1 MKKKA
6 KKNITEEK
14 MDLLDTKNKED
25 IYKIK
30 KKTKAQKEDE
40 KDIYEK
46 YRVEDLELISQS
58 SSEDIETKINEMIQ
72 IKKKGGSLQD
82 YIHKKEMNKLQQMK
96 MVSNKFQQQKDKK
109 QQQKKEE
116 RLMRLKKGLENLEMK
131 LPKIMR
137 NMAFRRMTKRLIF
150 KNKIELGLISFK
162 KFYNIRTRKIKKN
175 NFNKF
180 ISYFNENKVKK
191 IKDKKESKDKNKE
204 DKNKKD
210 KNSKEKKEKNKK
222 GIKNAN
228 GKQDSPKKGN
238 SPNKE
243 KQLKNKKE
251 EKEDEKEE
259 EKEKRKEKENEDEKE
274 EEKEEEKKDDAS
286 TEQLVNIKEGK
297 ERNISKKKQV
307 KIKLKKEENVPSEK
321 KEKSKEEE
329 KGNTSN
335 EKEENISSIKKEKSK
350 EEEKGNTSNE
360 REENISSVKKE
371 KSKEEEKGN
380 TSNEK
385 EGNISKEK
393 KVKIEED
400 KKGNISKEKRGSI
413 LKEKIE
419 IKEEEKKGNEESKL
433 SKLNSSP
440 RKRNISSPRKS
451 PKKRREG
458 NKGSIKLTKKENID
472 IIDNKDNK
480 GDKINTKKKKLEDM
494 KEKEENYIHQV
505 NLTSLRRFEEMKL
518 IDEQINKQKTKFE
531 RLKEGQSVSETDSNI
546 SFELGKEALIDSGLM
561 ALTKFI
567 SKYYNPE
574 KKKLLNKLTRSQ
586 KKRKTTKKFDPQYI
600 QNRLKMHQSNN
611 AVDKVSKKNVR
622 DITKHQTM
630 KKTKLKEIERNRD
643 KQIEEKDE
651 EDESYINEESE
662 KSEFDDTFVK
672 MNRLGDIEKPVDKS
686 QLVEYDLFYKE
697 QFFKDEVFR
706 YDINNIQD
714 KEVQEI
720 NHEMNKLDVKRKLI
734 AKKKEKDVQVSKGLN
749 TDEIDQEIA
758 KIEKEYIKAKTIEKP
773 KLDLIM
779 NNTEGLLYKGRL
791 LGCYFNG
798 SQKGVFPR
806 FAMESE
812 KEIGAK
818 EVIDFKILRKE
829 EQARRF
835 FDYCCCMEERKK
847 INKWLVYA
855 RFWCRFFVDNWIFDN
870 LSLLIIIL
878 NTVLILISDPTDSN
892 NLGNTSDQYFLYF
905 YTIEAILKIISFKF
919 WSAEDAYIKD
929 YWNILDFFVV
939 LVGWISFVIERL
951 MNGTKISGLAGLRA
965 FRILRPLKTVKRFKG
980 LKKLVTALLASI
992 AHLGETT
999 IVLIFFFLIFAI
1011 AGRQMWMGNFYRR
1024 CMNVNYGYL
1033 YSFQKSNQMC
1043 SFDSDCNELNTYGMR
1058 FICAKGYQNPDS
1070 GAINFDNTLTG
1081 FVTIFVM
1088 VTLEGWTNVFTYVSK
1103 TFKDKIFINPIIIF
1117 FYFHF
1122 FIFIG
1127 AFYLINLF
1135 LAVTNSE
1142 FEHIETERKLLQE
1155 KKSFYK
1161 LLMSKFDLKEKEK
1174 IDKKERNKKK
1184 KENNNRKSDQ
1194 ALVDL
1199 YYKVKDDAFHIN
1211 KNKRNIP
1218 ILYST
1223 VQDIYIMS
1231 NNNPEEL
1238 YLQNK
1243 RIDEEES
1250 FLGKD
1255 IKRQQREIDELID
1268 EKRREMKLNLKEKKK
1283 EEKKE
1288 AENIEKINTTQSKIK
1303 TNKSIKSTNS
1313 NIKKNNSG
1321 GHSSLKN
1328 NSKYTDEVN
1337 KNNILKMMSK
1347 INPEMVK
1354 DAINNTLETMKKR
1367 KETVNQVTKAPENKE
1382 EEERDALRRKIE
1394 KKELKKAQMN
1404 QIKIEEDLPYE
1415 KVIRKI
1421 NEKRKKEKE
1430 EKAKQEEKKQ
1440 KINKFKSKQSKG
1452 ISEKYKSKVMTE
1464 KNMVE
1469 KTNEQNKELIADQI
1483 SFLTD
1488 LSLPNMNQS
1497 FSQFKRANSIKDS
1510 SEEDKNNESNS
1521 EIDQNDIIITKEK
1534 SISNANNKLDEK
1546 VSFQRP
1552 RAILNSI
1559 IKLKDDIQIQKKLKR
1574 LRDKF
1579 NLDNFLKKQE
1589 RRGTNLKNVGKRKSF
1604 LKFLQYTSEPDNLEE
1619 YLKNNNNNLNID
1631 ENNNSNEINSNTNDN
1646 LIENE
1651 RNNFLDLLN
1660 SNEESKNNR
1669 EEEYGFNN
1677 PNISFLSRDSHISID
1692 QNDISMN
1699 DINLIPDEIKEGTNL
1714 FGHTMNAQNLSKN
1727 LKGNKFI
1734 HLIRSSIFDRKAVNT
1749 NIDLTSKEQSRYFG
1763 VMNKNLNKN
1772 LYVDKNE
1779 PRGRKPGDLDVSHI
1793 ASEKNYE
1800 GYLRG
1805 EEEIEQNFKSNDNN
1819 ENNEDNEYNETN
1831 KNNISPI
1838 REAKTFK
1845 KKEIK
1850 IEEPQISHRKTVSKN
1865 FNIKTLK
1872 SEAAHLEELS
1882 HNNLHL
1888 DSNDNENQMTNKKK
1902 KNAFYIFKAKSIEK
1916 NMDKYPKE
1924 NSNDLCV
1931 KEQNKPYTDPLTI
1944 IQESIPDNLRGKK
1957 YYMNYLY
1964 NISDKDLKVKDTF
1977 KVDHW
1982 VNEILGKKEK
1992 YIKKKPLPESVEAF
2006 FVFNDKNL
2014 NLKKYKYS
2022 HHQDYEYT
2030 DKECAFLTHNLKY
2043 LPRSVLEI
2051 MPLRLRNFG
2060 KFAAKK
2066 EIKVGTLGDKPNSMN
2081 IMNLNKSQVLSTNT
2095 RSGKT
2100 FSTNIK
2106 NNSSLIMSS
2115 AFTKPNKI
2123 NEEVKYKK
2131 ALHEKVY
2138 KKINEFNYNTLANYF
2153 TEEEDLFSKFID
2165 GKRKEEK
2172 MKEVEK
2178 ENNEKENRLIV
2189 KDEIVSIQIYD
2200 LKTNSNRYVQW
2211 SGPDVLS
2218 NTDEYENRKRWNK
2231 IIDALE
2237 DFNMIIWHANPA
2249 VQRMQKLRYAFY
2261 VMATNDIFDYIV
2273 LSIVIINSVFMALDG
2288 NIIKP
2293 EILNGLNISNYIFNA
2308 IFFLEY
2314 VVKFIGLSPLTYYS
2328 DAFTYLDTVII
2339 AFAILDMATPSNT
2352 DDEQVGSKKSVSSQ
2366 LSFLRVFRIFRV
2378 IRLTK
2383 ILRRLKS
2390 MRLIIVSMK
2399 KALAS
2404 VSYIVCILVMF
2415 ILIFELLGMSLLS
2428 GNIHYQEFGEGF
2440 FITYQILTLE
2450 NWDGLLYEL
2459 WPMNNLCFFYFVVW
2473 IFLGNY
2479 IIFNLF
2485 TSVLLQSFG
2494 QDEDDGTDDL
2504 TDDEIV
2510 ENMYAL
2516 PDYLYAIK
2524 KSEKEHKKITKL
2536 FRRANQQETYKET
2549 TSTQKEEENYND
2561 DDNNLSLSKNLAK
2574 SQISNSSR
2582 KSSIAG
2588 ISMISA
2594 DSESRI
2600 LDDENN
2606 EASSEDSKVHTGID
2620 KQMREWAAIN
2630 KLFRKNECENAFYV
2644 LSQTNKF
2651 RIFCLKAMNNK
2662 WFDRFILVMI
2672 LLSTLRLILDTFF
2685 AGYIFVLIFDYV
2697 DAFFNAIFLLEAIVK
2712 ICALGFVMDEGSYL
2726 RDNWNKID
2734 IIIVVCSIFDF
2745 ENLIE
2750 KYLIGNQSS
2759 SSLQFLKVL
2768 RLLRTLRPLRFISH
2782 NVQLKL
2788 IITSLFD
2795 SILPICNALF
2805 IVLVVY
2811 YMFSIVG
2818 ISLFYENLHN
2828 CYVMKSDGS
2837 FDLAIGS
2844 FENNLADYEISNDMP
2859 SISNFCASKYN
2870 GIMDTGP
2877 AFKFSNIATSIIT
2890 SYVLSTQEGWPDIMN
2905 SYRIYGD
2912 VYGAFFIIYNLVVA
2926 YFFLNLFTG
2935 IMFRYFNAAFSKEQ
2949 KLAEDDKKAPKYYD
2963 FLTQIYRAESDYV
2976 TWVRPTRGTFKYY
2989 LREFADSSFLD
3000 NFIMGCIFLNMVSM
3014 AMNYENCH
3022 ENYNQALTIVNY
3034 VFTGIFIAECV
3045 LKLLAYFPRA
3055 YFHSAW
3061 NRFDFFVVV
3070 ASIIDLVVANI
3081 DGIDAAFLK
3090 SFQIIRVLRVLRVT
3104 RVLRLVK
3111 ALKGLEKLIQTLTWS
3126 VSALANVFLLMII
3139 IFCIFAILGCYFY
3152 DGIVYENYKSKF
3164 TYLNEYYNVDNFY
3177 TSFLLTFRCAT
3188 GESWP
3193 NIMMELAF
3201 VNTEVVSEAYA
3212 YIYMILSNF
3221 VNSIIMLNLF
3231 LMVTLQQYDEF
3242 TNKSYN
3248 PIEKFESFLID
3259 FNNAWN
3265 KYSTPED
3272 DGFRIKKGLVI
3283 NFFMDYNWKKLNFP
3297 EKGKLEYVKKFVS
3310 DLKLRSDSEDFVY
3323 YHDVICKIIIR
3334 QLGSQ
3339 VDKENPDNALILRT
3353 EKKVQEEVRNLID
3366 KYLGK
3371 KDKDKKGKGKKNII
3385 TYNPLTVHLY
3395 FKISYQYI
3403 KTFID
3408 FYKENLR
3415 FMSQYEDEPSGDSQL
3430 IDDDNKVDNI
3440 GSERPLNHD
3449 KKK

>member
-1 MKKKA
+1 MKMKKKA

-14 MDLLDTKNKED
+14 MDLLDTKSKED
-25 IYKIK
+25 IYKLK

-46 YRVEDLELISQS
+46 YRVEDLDLISQS

-82 YIHKKEMNKLQQMK
+82 YIHNKEMNKLQRMK
-96 MVSNKFQQQKDKK
+96 IVSNKFQQQKDKK

-116 RLMRLKKGLENLEMK
+116 KLMRLKKGLEKLETK

-137 NMAFRRMTKRLIF
+137 NMAFRKMTKRLIY

-180 ISYFNENKVKK
+180 LTYFKENKSKK
-191 IKDKKESKDKNKE
+191 NNDKKEKKQKNKE
-204 DKNKKD
+204 EKNKKD
-210 KNSKEKKEKNKK
+210 KNSKEKKEQKKK
-222 GIKNAN
+222 GVKDAN
-228 GKQDSPKKGN
+228 EKQDLSKKGK

-243 KQLKNKKE
+243 KQLKIKKE
-251 EKEDEKEE
+251 EQEDQKEKEDEKED
-259 EKEKRKEKENEDEKE
+259 K
-274 EEKEEEKKDDAS
+274 KEEEKKDNISD
-286 TEQLVNIKEGK
+286 EKEVNIE
-297 ERNISKKKQV
+297 
-307 KIKLKKEENVPSEK
+307 EK
-321 KEKSKEEE
+321 KERDSTKK
-329 KGNTSN
+329 KKVTI
-335 EKEENISSIKKEKSK
+335 KIKK
-350 EEEKGNTSNE
+350 
-360 REENISSVKKE
+360 EENISSVKKE

-380 TSNEK
+380 
-385 EGNISKEK
+385 
-393 KVKIEED
+393 
-400 KKGNISKEKRGSI
+400 ISKEKRGSI
-413 LKEKIE
+413 FKDKINIE
-419 IKEEEKKGNEESKL
+419 IKEEEKKGNEESK
-433 SKLNSSP
+433 SNASP
-440 RKRNISSPRKS
+440 SKRNISSPRKKS

-458 NKGSIKLTKKENID
+458 NKGGTKLTKKS
-472 IIDNKDNK
+472 IIDDK
-480 GDKINTKKKKLEDM
+480 GDKINSKKKKLENM
-494 KEKEENYIHQV
+494 KEEEENYIHQV
-505 NLTSLRRFEEMKL
+505 NITSLRRFEKMKQ
-518 IDEQINKQKTKFE
+518 IEEQINKQKTKFE
-531 RLKEGQSVSETDSNI
+531 KLKEGQSVSETDSNI
-546 SFELGKEALIDSGLM
+546 SFENDIEALIKSGVM
-561 ALTKFI
+561 ALNEFF
-567 SKYYNPE
+567 SNYFLPE
-574 KKKLLNKLTRSQ
+574 KKKLLNKMRRSQ
-586 KKRKTTKKFDPQYI
+586 KKRKTTKKFDNSYI
-600 QNRLKMHQSNN
+600 QNSLKLHQNTN
-611 AVDKVSKKNVR
+611 VDKTSKKNVR
-622 DITKHQTM
+622 DITKHQTL
-630 KKTKLKEIERNRD
+630 KRPKFKEIEKTKD
-643 KQIEEKDE
+643 MKIEEKEGE
-651 EDESYINEESE
+651 EDEPYENGDSD
-662 KSEFDDTFVK
+662 KSEFDDTFIK
-672 MNRLGDIEKPVDKS
+672 INRLGDIDKPVDKS
-686 QLVEYDLFYKE
+686 QLVEYDTFYKE

-734 AKKKEKDVQVSKGLN
+734 AKKKEKDVLASKGLN
-749 TDEIDQEIA
+749 TEEIDEEIA
-758 KIEKEYIKAKTIEKP
+758 VIEKEYIKAKTIEKP

-798 SQKGVFPR
+798 SQKGTFPR

-892 NLGNTSDQYFLYF
+892 NLGNLSDQYFLYF

-951 MNGTKISGLAGLRA
+951 MNGKKISGLAGLRA

-1024 CMNVNYGYL
+1024 CMSVNYGYL
-1033 YSFQKSNQMC
+1033 YSTQKSNQMC
-1043 SFDSDCNELNTYGMR
+1043 SFDSDCNELTTYGMR
-1058 FICAKGYQNPDS
+1058 YICAKGYLNPDS

-1103 TFKDKIFINPIIIF
+1103 TFKDKIYINPIIIF

-1127 AFYLINLF
+1127 SFYLINLF

-1142 FEHIETERKLLQE
+1142 FEHIETERKQLQE

-1161 LLMSKFDLKEKEK
+1161 LLMSKFDLKQKEK
-1174 IDKKERNKKK
+1174 LDKKERNKKK

-1194 ALVDL
+1194 ALIDL
-1199 YYKVKDDAFHIN
+1199 YYKVKDEAFHIN

-1223 VQDIYIMS
+1223 IQDIYIMS

-1238 YLQNK
+1238 YLQSL
-1243 RIDEEES
+1243 RIDEEET

-1255 IKRQQREIDELID
+1255 IKRQQKEIDELID
-1268 EKRREMKLNLKEKKK
+1268 EKRREMKLSLKEKKK

-1288 AENIEKINTTQSKIK
+1288 TENIEKINTTQSKIK
-1303 TNKSIKSTNS
+1303 TTKSIKSTNS
-1313 NIKKNNSG
+1313 NIKKNSSG
-1321 GHSSLKN
+1321 GHGSLKN
-1328 NSKYTDEVN
+1328 NSKNNDDEI
-1337 KNNILKMMSK
+1337 KKGILKMMNK
-1347 INPEMVK
+1347 INEEMVK
-1354 DAINNTLETMKKR
+1354 DAINNTLENIKKR
-1367 KETVNQVTKAPENKE
+1367 KETINKTIKAPENQE
-1382 EEERDALRRKIE
+1382 DEERNALRRKIE
-1394 KKELKKAQMN
+1394 KKELKKAQMK
-1404 QIKIEEDLPYE
+1404 QIIMEEDLPYE
-1415 KVIRKI
+1415 KEIRKI
-1421 NEKRKKEKE
+1421 NEKIKKEKE
-1430 EKAKQEEKKQ
+1430 EEKKQ
-1440 KINKFKSKQSKG
+1440 KENQQKLNKFKSKQSKAIKG
-1452 ISEKYKSKVMTE
+1452 RRQEEKSNE
-1464 KNMVE
+1464 KNQE
-1469 KTNEQNKELIADQI
+1469 FIANEL
-1483 SFLTD
+1483 SFLSD
-1488 LSLPNMNQS
+1488 LSLSNMNQS
-1497 FSQFKRANSIKDS
+1497 FSQFKRENSIIDS
-1510 SEEDKNNESNS
+1510 SEEDKNNESNL
-1521 EIDQNDIIITKEK
+1521 EIDYNDIIITG
-1534 SISNANNKLDEK
+1534 NKMINHDKNKFDEK
-1546 VSFQRP
+1546 VNFQRP
-1552 RAILNSI
+1552 RTILNSVL
-1559 IKLKDDIQIQKKLKR
+1559 KLKDDVQLQKKLKI

-1589 RRGTNLKNVGKRKSF
+1589 KRGTNLKNVGKRKSF
-1604 LKFLQYTSEPDNLEE
+1604 LQFLQYTSEPDNLED
-1619 YLKNNNNNLNID
+1619 YIKNISNNFNTD
-1631 ENNNSNEINSNTNDN
+1631 ENNINNEMNSNTNDN
-1646 LIENE
+1646 LIESE

-1669 EEEYGFNN
+1669 ENDYGFGN

-1692 QNDISMN
+1692 KNVSMN
-1699 DINLIPDEIKEGTNL
+1699 DINLIPDEIKEGANL
-1714 FGHTMNAQNLSKN
+1714 FAHTMNSQNLSKN
-1727 LKGNKFI
+1727 LQGNKFI
-1734 HLIRSSIFDRKAVNT
+1734 QLIRSSIFDRKAVNT

-1763 VMNKNLNKN
+1763 KMNKNLNKN
-1772 LYVDKNE
+1772 LFADKNE

-1805 EEEIEQNFKSNDNN
+1805 EEEMEQNLKSNDNDEN
-1819 ENNEDNEYNETN
+1819 KENNETN
-1831 KNNISPI
+1831 NNIIPI
-1838 REAKTFK
+1838 HEAKTFK
-1845 KKEIK
+1845 SKEMK
-1850 IEEPQISHRKTVSKN
+1850 NLDFEISHKKTISKN
-1865 FNIKTLK
+1865 FNLNIKTLK
-1872 SEAAHLEELS
+1872 SEAVNLEELS
-1882 HNNLHL
+1882 HINSPL
-1888 DSNDNENQMTNKKK
+1888 DSNDHESQVASKKK

-1916 NMDKYPKE
+1916 NVDKYPKE
-1924 NSNDLCV
+1924 NSNDLYV
-1931 KEQNKPYTDPLTI
+1931 KEQNKPYRDPLTVK
-1944 IQESIPDNLRGKK
+1944 QESIPDNLRGKK

-1992 YIKKKPLPESVEAF
+1992 YINKKPLPESVEAF

-2022 HHQDYEYT
+2022 HHQDYEFA
-2030 DKECAFLTHNLKY
+2030 DNECAYLTHNLKY
-2043 LPRSVLEI
+2043 LPRSVLET
-2051 MPLRLRNFG
+2051 MPLRLRNYG
-2060 KFAAKK
+2060 KFADKK
-2066 EIKVGTLGDKPNSMN
+2066 KIKKGTLGDKPNPMN
-2081 IMNLNKSQVLSTNT
+2081 IVNANKSQVLCTNT
-2095 RSGKT
+2095 KSGKT

-2106 NNSSLIMSS
+2106 NKSSLLMSS
-2115 AFTKPNKI
+2115 SFTSHSKI

-2131 ALHEKVY
+2131 NLHEKVY
-2138 KKINEFNYNTLANYF
+2138 RKINEFNYNTLANYF
-2153 TEEEDLFSKFID
+2153 TEEENLYSKFIED
-2165 GKRKEEK
+2165 KRKEQT

-2178 ENNEKENRLIV
+2178 ENNEKENRLNV
-2189 KDEIVSIQIYD
+2189 KEEIVSIQIYD

-2218 NTDEYENRKRWNK
+2218 NTDEFENRKKWNK

-2261 VMATNDIFDYIV
+2261 VMAMNDIFDYIV

-2308 IFFLEY
+2308 IFMLEY

-2428 GNIHYQEFGEGF
+2428 GNIHYQQFGEGF
-2440 FITYQILTLE
+2440 FTTYQILTLE

-2494 QDEDDGTDDL
+2494 QDDDDGNDDL

-2510 ENMYAL
+2510 ENMYPL

-2536 FRRANQQETYKET
+2536 FRRANQQESYKES
-2549 TSTQKEEENYND
+2549 TSSQKEE
-2561 DDNNLSLSKNLAK
+2561 DNNDNNNNNISKSQSKSMNK

-2582 KSSIAG
+2582 KSSMAG
-2588 ISMISA
+2588 VSMISA

-2600 LDDENN
+2600 MDDENN
-2606 EASSEDSKVHTGID
+2606 EESSEDPNVKTKIE
-2620 KQMREWAAIN
+2620 KQMKEWENIN

-2651 RIFCLKAMNNK
+2651 RIFCLKLMNNK

-2697 DAFFNAIFLLEAIVK
+2697 DAFFNAIFMLEAVVK

-2734 IIIVVCSIFDF
+2734 IIIVICSIFDF

-2750 KYLIGNQSS
+2750 KYAVGKQSS

-2805 IVLVVY
+2805 IVIVVY

-2818 ISLFYENLHN
+2818 ISLFYESLHN

-2837 FDLAIGS
+2837 FDLAISS
-2844 FENNLADYEISNDMP
+2844 FENNLADYEVSNDMP
-2859 SISNFCASKYN
+2859 SISDFCASKYN

-2877 AFKFSNIATSIIT
+2877 TFKFANIANSIIT
-2890 SYVLSTQEGWPDIMN
+2890 SYVLSTQEGWPEIMN

-2912 VYGAFFIIYNLVVA
+2912 IYGAFFIIYNLVVA

-2935 IMFRYFNAAFSKEQ
+2935 IMFRYFNEAFSREQ

-2963 FLTQIYRAESDYV
+2963 FLTQIYSAESDYV
-2976 TWVRPTRGTFKYY
+2976 TWVRPSRGSFKFY

-3034 VFTGIFIAECV
+3034 IFTGIFIAECV
-3045 LKLLAYFPRA
+3045 LKLLAYFPKA

-3070 ASIIDLVVANI
+3070 ASIVDLIVANI

-3126 VSALANVFLLMII
+3126 LSALANVFLLMII

-3152 DGIVYENYKSKF
+3152 DSIVYENYKSKF
-3164 TYLNEYYNVDNFY
+3164 VYLNEYYNVDNFY

-3188 GESWP
+3188 GEAWP

-3201 VNTEVVSEAYA
+3201 VDTEVVSEAYA

-3272 DGFRIKKGLVI
+3272 KGFRIKKGFVI

-3310 DLKLRSDSEDFVY
+3310 DLKLRSDSDGYVY

-3334 QLGSQ
+3334 QLGGQ
-3339 VDKENPDNALILRT
+3339 VDRENPDNALILRT
-3353 EKKVQEEVRNLID
+3353 EKKVQDEIRNLID
-3366 KYLGK
+3366 TYQGK
-3371 KDKDKKGKGKKNII
+3371 KDKGKKSKGKKNVI

-3403 KTFID
+3403 KIFID
-3408 FYKENLR
+3408 YYKENLNLMNQ
-3415 FMSQYEDEPSGDSQL
+3415 FEEEPSGDSQL
-3430 IDDDNKVDNI
+3430 IDDDNKVGNI

-3449 KKK
+3449 KNK

>member
-1 MKKKA
+1 MSGHYFSLI
-6 KKNITEEK
+6 KNFE
-14 MDLLDTKNKED
+14 
-25 IYKIK
+25 
-30 KKTKAQKEDE
+30 
-40 KDIYEK
+40 
-46 YRVEDLELISQS
+46 
-58 SSEDIETKINEMIQ
+58 
-72 IKKKGGSLQD
+72 
-82 YIHKKEMNKLQQMK
+82 
-96 MVSNKFQQQKDKK
+96 
-109 QQQKKEE
+109 
-116 RLMRLKKGLENLEMK
+116 
-131 LPKIMR
+131 
-137 NMAFRRMTKRLIF
+137 
-150 KNKIELGLISFK
+150 
-162 KFYNIRTRKIKKN
+162 
-175 NFNKF
+175 
-180 ISYFNENKVKK
+180 
-191 IKDKKESKDKNKE
+191 
-204 DKNKKD
+204 
-210 KNSKEKKEKNKK
+210 KEKKWYKFDDRCVYEIQDINEYKKIISGNEKNLNDSTAYILLYRSNNRNENEEYDFNINKDLMDDINLEEIEYQKK
-222 GIKNAN
+222 
-228 GKQDSPKKGN
+228 
-238 SPNKE
+238 
-243 KQLKNKKE
+243 L
-251 EKEDEKEE
+251 EE
-259 EKEKRKEKENEDEKE
+259 EKEKEEKKE
-274 EEKEEEKKDDAS
+274 EEKIEEEKKD
-286 TEQLVNIKEGK
+286 NI
-297 ERNISKKKQV
+297 
-307 KIKLKKEENVPSEK
+307 
-321 KEKSKEEE
+321 
-329 KGNTSN
+329 SN
-335 EKEENISSIKKEKSK
+335 EKEVIIEEKKKRKKKEVKIKIPEKEDDISNEQK
-350 EEEKGNTSNE
+350 EKIEEEKE
-360 REENISSVKKE
+360 
-371 KSKEEEKGN
+371 
-380 TSNEK
+380 
-385 EGNISKEK
+385 
-393 KVKIEED
+393 
-400 KKGNISKEKRGSI
+400 GNISKEKRGSI
-413 LKEKIE
+413 LKEKIDIS

-433 SKLNSSP
+433 YASP
-440 RKRNISSPRKS
+440 GKRNISSPRKS
-451 PKKRREG
+451 PKKRRDG
-458 NKGSIKLTKKENID
+458 NKADSKLTKNVNI
-472 IIDNKDNK
+472 DNK
-480 GDKINTKKKKLEDM
+480 GDKINTKKKKLENM

-505 NLTSLRRFEEMKL
+505 NLTSLRRFEEMKQ
-518 IDEQINKQKTKFE
+518 IEEQINKQKTKFE
-531 RLKEGQSVSETDSNI
+531 KLKEGQSVSETDSNI
-546 SFELGKEALIDSGLM
+546 SIKIDKENLIDSGLKV
-561 ALTKFI
+561 LTQFI

-574 KKKLLNKLTRSQ
+574 RKKLLAKMLRGP
-586 KKRKTTKKFDPQYI
+586 KKRKTTKKFDFQTV
-600 QNRLKMHQSNN
+600 QNKLLSHKNVTGF
-611 AVDKVSKKNVR
+611 VDKPSVKNVR
-622 DITKHQTM
+622 DIMKHPTM
-630 KKTKLKEIERNRD
+630 KKSKIKEIEKNKD
-643 KQIEEKDE
+643 KQIEEKEGEEGE
-651 EDESYINEESE
+651 EDN
-662 KSEFDDTFVK
+662 KSEASDTFIENNK
-672 MNRLGDIEKPVDKS
+672 LGDIDKPVDKS
-686 QLVEYDLFYKE
+686 QLVEYDTFYKE
-697 QFFKDEVFR
+697 QFFKEEVFR

-734 AKKKEKDVQVSKGLN
+734 AKKKEKDVLVSKGLN
-749 TDEIDQEIA
+749 TEEIDHEIE

-798 SQKGVFPR
+798 SQKGTFPK

-892 NLGNTSDQYFLYF
+892 NLGNLSDQYFLYF

-1024 CMNVNYGYL
+1024 CMNVNFGYL
-1033 YSFQKSNQMC
+1033 YSTQKSKQMC
-1043 SFDSDCNELNTYGMR
+1043 SFDSDCEELNTYGMR
-1058 FICAKGYQNPDS
+1058 YICAKGYRNPDS

-1103 TFKDKIFINPIIIF
+1103 TFKDKIYINPIIIF

-1199 YYKVKDDAFHIN
+1199 YYKVKDEAFHIN

-1223 VQDIYIMS
+1223 IQDIYIMS

-1238 YLQNK
+1238 YLQNL
-1243 RIDEEES
+1243 RIDEEET

-1255 IKRQQREIDELID
+1255 IKRQQREIDALID

-1288 AENIEKINTTQSKIK
+1288 TENIEKINTTQSKIK
-1303 TNKSIKSTNS
+1303 AIKSIKSTNS

-1328 NSKYTDEVN
+1328 NSK
-1337 KNNILKMMSK
+1337 NNDDAIRTAILKMMGK
-1347 INPEMVK
+1347 INLEMVK
-1354 DAINNTLETMKKR
+1354 DAIKNALEDFEKR
-1367 KETVNQVTKAPENKE
+1367 KETINKNVKTPENQEDE
-1382 EEERDALRRKIE
+1382 EKNALRRKIE

-1404 QIKIEEDLPYE
+1404 QIIMEEDLPYE
-1415 KVIRKI
+1415 KEIRKI
-1421 NEKRKKEKE
+1421 NEKKKKEME
-1430 EKAKQEEKKQ
+1430 EKAKLKEKQLKL
-1440 KINKFKSKQSKG
+1440 NKFKSKQSKA
-1452 ISEKYKSKVMTE
+1452 IKAKKEEEKL
-1464 KNMVE
+1464 
-1469 KTNEQNKELIADQI
+1469 NEINKELIADDL

-1488 LSLPNMNQS
+1488 LSLSNMNQS
-1497 FSQFKRANSIKDS
+1497 FSQLKRANSLKDS

-1521 EIDQNDIIITKEK
+1521 EIDNNDIIITEEK
-1534 SISNANNKLDEK
+1534 IIQHLDNKLDEK

-1552 RAILNSI
+1552 KAILNSVLKI
-1559 IKLKDDIQIQKKLKR
+1559 KDDVLIQKKLKR

-1579 NLDNFLKKQE
+1579 NLDNFLKKQKS
-1589 RRGTNLKNVGKRKSF
+1589 RGTNLKNVGKRKSF

-1619 YLKNNNNNLNID
+1619 YIKNNNNNLNID
-1631 ENNNSNEINSNTNDN
+1631 ENNISNEMNSNTNDN
-1646 LIENE
+1646 LIESE

-1660 SNEESKNNR
+1660 SNEESKDNR
-1669 EEEYGFNN
+1669 EEEYGFNKA
-1677 PNISFLSRDSHISID
+1677 NISFLSHDSHISID
-1692 QNDISMN
+1692 QNVSMN
-1699 DINLIPDEIKEGTNL
+1699 DINLIPDEIKEGANL
-1714 FGHTMNAQNLSKN
+1714 FAHVMNSQNLSKN
-1727 LKGNKFI
+1727 LNGNKFI
-1734 HLIRSSIFDRKAVNT
+1734 HLIRSSIFDRQAVNT

-1763 VMNKNLNKN
+1763 VMNRNLNKN
-1772 LYVDKNE
+1772 LYVDKFE

-1805 EEEIEQNFKSNDNN
+1805 EEEMEQNINSKDNN
-1819 ENNEDNEYNETN
+1819 ENNENNETN
-1831 KNNISPI
+1831 NNISPI
-1838 REAKTFK
+1838 HEAKTFK
-1845 KKEIK
+1845 SKEIK
-1850 IEEPQISHRKTVSKN
+1850 NLEHEISHRKTVSKN
-1865 FNIKTLK
+1865 FNLNIKTLK
-1872 SEAAHLEELS
+1872 SEAAILEELS
-1882 HNNLHL
+1882 QNNLNL
-1888 DSNDNENQMTNKKK
+1888 DSNNNENRTTNKKK

-1916 NMDKYPKE
+1916 NMNKYPKE
-1924 NSNDLCV
+1924 NSNDLSV

-1944 IQESIPDNLRGKK
+1944 KQESIPDNLRGKK

-2022 HHQDYEYT
+2022 HHQDYEYA
-2030 DKECAFLTHNLKY
+2030 DSECAYLTHNLKY
-2043 LPRSVLEI
+2043 LPRSVLET

-2060 KFAAKK
+2060 KFAVGKDVK
-2066 EIKVGTLGDKPNSMN
+2066 TGTLGDKPNSMN
-2081 IMNLNKSQVLSTNT
+2081 VVNANKSQVLGTNT
-2095 RSGKT
+2095 KSGKT

-2106 NNSSLIMSS
+2106 NKSSLLMSS
-2115 AFTKPNKI
+2115 AFTKHNKI
-2123 NEEVKYKK
+2123 IEEVKSKK
-2131 ALHEKVY
+2131 SLHEKIY

-2153 TEEEDLFSKFID
+2153 TEEENLFSKFID
-2165 GKRKEEK
+2165 EKKKEEK

-2178 ENNEKENRLIV
+2178 ENNDKENRLIV
-2189 KDEIVSIQIYD
+2189 KEEIVSIQIYD

-2218 NTDEYENRKRWNK
+2218 NTDEYENRKKWNK
-2231 IIDALE
+2231 LIDALE

-2261 VMATNDIFDYIV
+2261 IMAINDIFDYVV
-2273 LSIVIINSVFMALDG
+2273 LTIVIINSVFMALDG

-2293 EILNGLNISNYIFNA
+2293 EILNGLNISNYVFNS

-2339 AFAILDMATPSNT
+2339 AFAILDMATPSSN

-2415 ILIFELLGMSLLS
+2415 ILIFELLGMSLLN
-2428 GNIHYQEFGEGF
+2428 GNIHYQQFGEGF
-2440 FITYQILTLE
+2440 FTTYQILTLE
-2450 NWDGLLYEL
+2450 NWDGLLYEI

-2494 QDEDDGTDDL
+2494 QDDEDGTDDL
-2504 TDDEIV
+2504 TDDEKI
-2510 ENMYAL
+2510 ENMYPL
-2516 PDYLYAIK
+2516 PDYLYTIK

-2536 FRRANQQETYKET
+2536 FRRANQQESYKES
-2549 TSTQKEEENYND
+2549 TSNEKDEEN
-2561 DDNNLSLSKNLAK
+2561 DDNNNNINNSQSKNMTK
-2574 SQISNSSR
+2574 SHISNSSR
-2582 KSSIAG
+2582 KSSMAG
-2588 ISMISA
+2588 VSMISGE
-2594 DSESRI
+2594 SESKI

-2606 EASSEDSKVHTGID
+2606 DESSEDSRVHTGID
-2620 KQMREWAAIN
+2620 KQMKEWATIN

-2651 RIFCLKAMNNK
+2651 RIFCLKLMNNK

-2685 AGYIFVLIFDYV
+2685 SGYIFVLIFDYV
-2697 DAFFNAIFLLEAIVK
+2697 DAFFNAIFMLEAVVK
-2712 ICALGFVMDEGSYL
+2712 VCALGFVMDEGSYL

-2734 IIIVVCSIFDF
+2734 IIIVICSIFDF

-2750 KYLIGNQSS
+2750 KYLVGKQSS

-2805 IVLVVY
+2805 IVIVVY

-2828 CYVMKSDGS
+2828 CYVMKSDGF
-2837 FDLAIGS
+2837 FDLAISS
-2844 FENNLADYEISNDMP
+2844 FENNLADYEINNDMR
-2859 SISNFCASKYN
+2859 SISDFCASKYN

-2877 AFKFSNIATSIIT
+2877 AFKFSNIANSIIT
-2890 SYVLSTQEGWPDIMN
+2890 SYVLSTQEGWPEIMN

-2912 VYGAFFIIYNLVVA
+2912 IYGAFFIIYNLVVA

-2935 IMFRYFNAAFSKEQ
+2935 IMFRYFNEAFSREQ

-2963 FLTQIYRAESDYV
+2963 FLTQIYSAESDFV
-2976 TWVRPTRGTFKYY
+2976 TWVRPVRGSLRYY

-3022 ENYNQALTIVNY
+3022 EKYNQALTIVNY
-3034 VFTGIFIAECV
+3034 IFTGIFIAECL
-3045 LKLLAYFPRA
+3045 LKLLAYFPLA

-3070 ASIIDLVVANI
+3070 ASIVDLVVANI

-3126 VSALANVFLLMII
+3126 LSALANVFLLMLI

-3152 DGIVYENYKSKF
+3152 DSIVYENYKSKF
-3164 TYLNEYYNVDNFY
+3164 IYINEYYNVDNFY
-3177 TSFLLTFRCAT
+3177 NSFLLTFRCAT
-3188 GESWP
+3188 GEAWP
-3193 NIMMELAF
+3193 SMMMELAF
-3201 VNTEVVSEAYA
+3201 VDTEVVSEAYA

-3272 DGFRIKKGLVI
+3272 NGFRIKKGLVI

-3297 EKGKLEYVKKFVS
+3297 EKGKLEYVKRFVS
-3310 DLKLRSDSEDFVY
+3310 DLKLRSDDDYVY
-3323 YHDVICKIIIR
+3323 YHDVICKIIFR
-3334 QLGSQ
+3334 QLGSL
-3339 VDKENPDNALILRT
+3339 VNRENPDNALIIRT
-3353 EKKVQEEVRNLID
+3353 EKKVQEEIRNLID
-3366 KYLGK
+3366 NYLGK
-3371 KDKDKKGKGKKNII
+3371 KDKDKKIKGKKNMI

-3408 FYKENLR
+3408 YYKENLQI
-3415 FMSQYEDEPSGDSQL
+3415 MSQFGEEPSGDSQL
-3430 IDDDNKVDNI
+3430 IEDDNKVDNL
-3440 GSERPLNHD
+3440 GSERPLNNPND
-3449 KKK
+3449 NQNK

>member
-1 MKKKA
+1 
-6 KKNITEEK
+6 
-14 MDLLDTKNKED
+14 
-25 IYKIK
+25 
-30 KKTKAQKEDE
+30 
-40 KDIYEK
+40 
-46 YRVEDLELISQS
+46 
-58 SSEDIETKINEMIQ
+58 
-72 IKKKGGSLQD
+72 
-82 YIHKKEMNKLQQMK
+82 
-96 MVSNKFQQQKDKK
+96 
-109 QQQKKEE
+109 
-116 RLMRLKKGLENLEMK
+116 
-131 LPKIMR
+131 
-137 NMAFRRMTKRLIF
+137 
-150 KNKIELGLISFK
+150 
-162 KFYNIRTRKIKKN
+162 
-175 NFNKF
+175 
-180 ISYFNENKVKK
+180 
-191 IKDKKESKDKNKE
+191 
-204 DKNKKD
+204 
-210 KNSKEKKEKNKK
+210 
-222 GIKNAN
+222 
-228 GKQDSPKKGN
+228 
-238 SPNKE
+238 
-243 KQLKNKKE
+243 
-251 EKEDEKEE
+251 
-259 EKEKRKEKENEDEKE
+259 
-274 EEKEEEKKDDAS
+274 
-286 TEQLVNIKEGK
+286 
-297 ERNISKKKQV
+297 
-307 KIKLKKEENVPSEK
+307 
-321 KEKSKEEE
+321 
-329 KGNTSN
+329 
-335 EKEENISSIKKEKSK
+335 
-350 EEEKGNTSNE
+350 
-360 REENISSVKKE
+360 
-371 KSKEEEKGN
+371 
-380 TSNEK
+380 
-385 EGNISKEK
+385 
-393 KVKIEED
+393 
-400 KKGNISKEKRGSI
+400 
-413 LKEKIE
+413 
-419 IKEEEKKGNEESKL
+419 
-433 SKLNSSP
+433 
-440 RKRNISSPRKS
+440 
-451 PKKRREG
+451 
-458 NKGSIKLTKKENID
+458 
-472 IIDNKDNK
+472 
-480 GDKINTKKKKLEDM
+480 
-494 KEKEENYIHQV
+494 
-505 NLTSLRRFEEMKL
+505 
-518 IDEQINKQKTKFE
+518 
-531 RLKEGQSVSETDSNI
+531 
-546 SFELGKEALIDSGLM
+546 
-561 ALTKFI
+561 
-567 SKYYNPE
+567 
-574 KKKLLNKLTRSQ
+574 
-586 KKRKTTKKFDPQYI
+586 
-600 QNRLKMHQSNN
+600 
-611 AVDKVSKKNVR
+611 
-622 DITKHQTM
+622 
-630 KKTKLKEIERNRD
+630 
-643 KQIEEKDE
+643 
-651 EDESYINEESE
+651 
-662 KSEFDDTFVK
+662 
-672 MNRLGDIEKPVDKS
+672 
-686 QLVEYDLFYKE
+686 
-697 QFFKDEVFR
+697 
-706 YDINNIQD
+706 
-714 KEVQEI
+714 
-720 NHEMNKLDVKRKLI
+720 
-734 AKKKEKDVQVSKGLN
+734 
-749 TDEIDQEIA
+749 
-758 KIEKEYIKAKTIEKP
+758 
-773 KLDLIM
+773 
-779 NNTEGLLYKGRL
+779 
-791 LGCYFNG
+791 
-798 SQKGVFPR
+798 
-806 FAMESE
+806 
-812 KEIGAK
+812 
-818 EVIDFKILRKE
+818 
-829 EQARRF
+829 
-835 FDYCCCMEERKK
+835 
-847 INKWLVYA
+847 
-855 RFWCRFFVDNWIFDN
+855 
-870 LSLLIIIL
+870 
-878 NTVLILISDPTDSN
+878 
-892 NLGNTSDQYFLYF
+892 
-905 YTIEAILKIISFKF
+905 
-919 WSAEDAYIKD
+919 
-929 YWNILDFFVV
+929 
-939 LVGWISFVIERL
+939 

-1024 CMNVNYGYL
+1024 CMSVNYGYL
-1033 YSFQKSNQMC
+1033 YSTQKSNQMC

-1058 FICAKGYQNPDS
+1058 YICAKGYRNPDS

-1103 TFKDKIFINPIIIF
+1103 TFKDKIYINPIIIF

-1122 FIFIG
+1122 FVFIG

-1174 IDKKERNKKK
+1174 LDKKERNKKK

-1199 YYKVKDDAFHIN
+1199 YYKVKDEAFHIN

-1223 VQDIYIMS
+1223 IQDIYIMS

-1238 YLQNK
+1238 YLQNL
-1243 RIDEEES
+1243 RIDEEET

-1255 IKRQQREIDELID
+1255 IKRQQREIDALID
-1268 EKRREMKLNLKEKKK
+1268 EKRKEMKLSLKDKKK

-1288 AENIEKINTTQSKIK
+1288 TENIEKINTTQSKIK
-1303 TNKSIKSTNS
+1303 AIKSIKSTNS

-1328 NSKYTDEVN
+1328 NSKNNDDEI
-1337 KNNILKMMSK
+1337 KKGILKMMNK
-1347 INPEMVK
+1347 INEEMVK
-1354 DAINNTLETMKKR
+1354 DAIKNTLENIKNR
-1367 KETVNQVTKAPENKE
+1367 KETINKNTKAPQNQE
-1382 EEERDALRRKIE
+1382 EEERNALRRKIE

-1404 QIKIEEDLPYE
+1404 QIIMEEDLPYE
-1415 KVIRKI
+1415 KEIRKI
-1421 NEKRKKEKE
+1421 NEKKKKEME
-1430 EKAKQEEKKQ
+1430 EKAKNEKNKQ
-1440 KINKFKSKQSKG
+1440 KLNKFKSKQSKALKERPQE
-1452 ISEKYKSKVMTE
+1452 EKKNE
-1464 KNMVE
+1464 KNE
-1469 KTNEQNKELIADQI
+1469 KNIEDDL

-1488 LSLPNMNQS
+1488 LSLSNMDQN
-1497 FSQFKRANSIKDS
+1497 FSQFRKNSIKDS

-1521 EIDQNDIIITKEK
+1521 EVDQNDIMMIKEK
-1534 SISNANNKLDEK
+1534 IINHDKNKLDEK
-1546 VSFQRP
+1546 VNFQRP
-1552 RAILNSI
+1552 RAILNSV
-1559 IKLKDDIQIQKKLKR
+1559 IKLKEDIQIQKKIKKLK
-1574 LRDKF
+1574 DKF
-1579 NLDNFLKKQE
+1579 KEDNFLKNQE
-1589 RRGTNLKNVGKRKSF
+1589 KKGTNLKNVGKRKSF
-1604 LKFLQYTSEPDNLEE
+1604 LKFLEYTLEPDNLEE
-1619 YLKNNNNNLNID
+1619 YIKNNSNNLNID
-1631 ENNNSNEINSNTNDN
+1631 ENKISNEMNSNSNDN
-1646 LIENE
+1646 LIESE
-1651 RNNFLDLLN
+1651 RNNFIDLLN

-1669 EEEYGFNN
+1669 EDEYGTCNA
-1677 PNISFLSRDSHISID
+1677 NISFLSRDSHISFD
-1692 QNDISMN
+1692 QNVSMN

-1714 FGHTMNAQNLSKN
+1714 FVHTMNTQNLSKN
-1727 LKGNKFI
+1727 LQGNKFI
-1734 HLIRSSIFDRKAVNT
+1734 QLIRSSIFDRKAVNT

-1763 VMNKNLNKN
+1763 KMNKILNKN
-1772 LYVDKNE
+1772 LYTDKNE

-1800 GYLRG
+1800 RYLRG
-1805 EEEIEQNFKSNDNN
+1805 EEEMEQNFKSNDKDENK
-1819 ENNEDNEYNETN
+1819 ENNETN
-1831 KNNISPI
+1831 NDISLI

-1845 KKEIK
+1845 NKEMK
-1850 IEEPQISHRKTVSKN
+1850 NLEPEISHRKTVSKN
-1865 FNIKTLK
+1865 FNLNIKSLK
-1872 SEAAHLEELS
+1872 SEAVNLEELS

-1888 DSNDNENQMTNKKK
+1888 DSNDRESQVANKKK

-1916 NMDKYPKE
+1916 NIDKYPKE
-1924 NSNDLCV
+1924 NSNDLYV
-1931 KEQNKPYTDPLTI
+1931 KEQNKPYTDPLTVK
-1944 IQESIPDNLRGKK
+1944 QESIPDNLRGKK

-1977 KVDHW
+1977 QVDHW

-2022 HHQDYEYT
+2022 HHQDYEFT
-2030 DKECAFLTHNLKY
+2030 EKECAYLTHNLKY
-2043 LPRSVLEI
+2043 LPRSVLET

-2060 KFAAKK
+2060 KFADKK
-2066 EIKVGTLGDKPNSMN
+2066 EVKLGTLGDKPNSMYIVN
-2081 IMNLNKSQVLSTNT
+2081 ANKSQVLCTNT
-2095 RSGKT
+2095 KSGKT

-2106 NNSSLIMSS
+2106 NKSSLLMSS
-2115 AFTKPNKI
+2115 AFTKYGKI
-2123 NEEVKYKK
+2123 NDEVKYKK
-2131 ALHEKVY
+2131 ALNEKVY
-2138 KKINEFNYNTLANYF
+2138 KKMNEFNYNTLATYF
-2153 TEEEDLFSKFID
+2153 TEEENLFSKFIEE
-2165 GKRKEEK
+2165 KRKEEK
-2172 MKEVEK
+2172 MKEIEA

-2189 KDEIVSIQIYD
+2189 KDEIISIQEYD

-2218 NTDEYENRKRWNK
+2218 NTDEFENRKKWNK

-2328 DAFTYLDTVII
+2328 DAFTYLDSVII

-2352 DDEQVGSKKSVSSQ
+2352 DDEQVGAKKSVSSQ

-2428 GNIHYQEFGEGF
+2428 GNIHYQQFGEGF
-2440 FITYQILTLE
+2440 FTTYQILTLE

-2459 WPMNNLCFFYFVVW
+2459 WPMNSLCFFYFVVW

-2510 ENMYAL
+2510 ENMYTL

-2536 FRRANQQETYKET
+2536 FRRSNQKESYKET
-2549 TSTQKEEENYND
+2549 TSSQKEEEANN
-2561 DDNNLSLSKNLAK
+2561 DNNNISQSKNMIK

-2588 ISMISA
+2588 ISKISA
-2594 DSESRI
+2594 DSESKI
-2600 LDDENN
+2600 MDDDDNN
-2606 EASSEDSKVHTGID
+2606 DESFDNSKPQNTIER
-2620 KQMREWAAIN
+2620 QMKEWETIN

-2651 RIFCLKAMNNK
+2651 RIFCLKLMNNK
-2662 WFDRFILVMI
+2662 WFDRFILIMI

-2685 AGYIFVLIFDYV
+2685 SGYIFVLIFDYV
-2697 DAFFNAIFLLEAIVK
+2697 DAFFNAIFMLEAVVK
-2712 ICALGFVMDEGSYL
+2712 VCALGFVMDEGSYL

-2734 IIIVVCSIFDF
+2734 IIIVICSIFDF

-2750 KYLIGNQSS
+2750 KYAIGKQSS

-2805 IVLVVY
+2805 IVIVVY

-2828 CYVMKSDGS
+2828 CYVMKSDGM

-2844 FENNLADYEISNDMP
+2844 FENNLADYEISNDMT

-2890 SYVLSTQEGWPDIMN
+2890 SYVLSTQEGWPEIMN

-2912 VYGAFFIIYNLVVA
+2912 IYGAFFIIYNLVVA

-2935 IMFRYFNAAFSKEQ
+2935 IMFRYFNEAFSREQ
-2949 KLAEDDKKAPKYYD
+2949 KLAADDKKAPKYYD
-2963 FLTQIYRAESDYV
+2963 FLTQIYKAESDYV
-2976 TWVRPTRGTFKYY
+2976 TWVRPVRGTLRYY
-2989 LREFADSSFLD
+2989 LREFADSTFLD

-3034 VFTGIFIAECV
+3034 IFTGIFIAECV
-3045 LKLLAYFPRA
+3045 LKLLAYFPQA

-3070 ASIIDLVVANI
+3070 ASIVDLIVASI

-3126 VSALANVFLLMII
+3126 LSALANVFLLMII

-3152 DGIVYENYKSKF
+3152 DSITYEKYKYKF
-3164 TYLNEYYNVDNFY
+3164 AYLNEYYNVDNFY

-3193 NIMMELAF
+3193 SIMMELAF
-3201 VNTEVVSEAYA
+3201 VDTEVVSEAYA

-3272 DGFRIKKGLVI
+3272 KGFRIKKGLVI

-3310 DLKLRSDSEDFVY
+3310 DLKLRSDNEDYVY
-3323 YHDVICKIIIR
+3323 YHDVICKIIINT
-3334 QLGSQ
+3334 LGEQ
-3339 VDKENPDNALILRT
+3339 VDKGNKDNALILKT
-3353 EKKVQEEVRNLID
+3353 EKKVQEEVKNLID
-3366 KYLGK
+3366 TYLGK
-3371 KDKDKKGKGKKNII
+3371 KDKDKKSKGKKNII

-3408 FYKENLR
+3408 YYKENLQI
-3415 FMSQYEDEPSGDSQL
+3415 MNQYGEEPCGDSQL
-3430 IDDDNKVDNI
+3430 IDVDNKVDNP
-3440 GSERPLNHD
+3440 GSERPLNND